1 MTTKFDIK
9 KILGENDNGLWR
21 LKIKVIL
28 IQQGCANTL
37 KGESML
43 VFMSQKENVDMI
55 NRIRNVIILC
65 LSDKSLREV
74 TKDETATS
82 MWVKLESLYITSSLT
97 HKLYLKQQLYSF
109 RMIESRT
116 MVEYLTNFNK
126 ILDDLENTKVK
137 LYDKNKALII
147 LNILVWTFEYV
158 ECVKGISCGGW
169 SLERRMI
176 KPIHMFEYIDPIVIY
191 ALAVVGEIVDSKPKS
206 FLKTTKGLEGQQLPW
221 RKRLSI

>member
-82 MWVKLESLYITSSLT
+82 M
-97 HKLYLKQQLYSF
+97 
-109 RMIESRT
+109 
-116 MVEYLTNFNK
+116 
-126 ILDDLENTKVK
+126 
-137 LYDKNKALII
+137 
-147 LNILVWTFEYV
+147 
-158 ECVKGISCGGW
+158 
-169 SLERRMI
+169 
-176 KPIHMFEYIDPIVIY
+176 
-191 ALAVVGEIVDSKPKS
+191 
-206 FLKTTKGLEGQQLPW
+206 
-221 RKRLSI
+221 

>member
-37 KGESML
+37 KGEPML

-82 MWVKLESLYITSSLT
+82 I
-97 HKLYLKQQLYSF
+97 
-109 RMIESRT
+109 MIESRT

-147 LNILVWTFEYV
+147 LNILV
-158 ECVKGISCGGW
+158 
-169 SLERRMI
+169 
-176 KPIHMFEYIDPIVIY
+176 
-191 ALAVVGEIVDSKPKS
+191 
-206 FLKTTKGLEGQQLPW
+206 
-221 RKRLSI
+221 